1 MANGI
6 DNKAF
11 DLMNVAADET
21 DGKLLSMVQDLKPE
35 VVKSIRSVSPYLRGY
50 KIPFFGKKK
59 AEKDYEK
66 LVKALKENRIKVTE
80 DFNEAFEKMD
90 GLPLTGKLHGAYH
103 GGYKYNPFMI
113 DKGRAWGGQNLIYI
127 NKDLSKE
134 EKMSTL
140 LHELLH
146 GQTSHGISR
155 NVKEDIISRTLFP
168 SSTGSFNYQSKKLLE
183 KRSVSE
189 Y

>member
-1 MANGI
+1 MP
-6 DNKAF
+6 NKTAY
-11 DLMNVAADET
+11 DLYSSGE
-21 DGKLLSMVQDLKPE
+21 LLSIVQDLKPE

-59 AEKDYEK
+59 AEKDYNK
-66 LVKALKENRIKVTE
+66 LIQALKENRINVTE

-90 GLPLTGKLHGAYH
+90 GLPLGGKLHGAYH
-103 GGYKYNPFMI
+103 GGYKYNPLMI
-113 DKGRAWGGQNLIYI
+113 DKGRSWGGQNLIYI

-134 EKMSTL
+134 QKMSTL

-146 GQTSHGISR
+146 GHTSHGISR
-155 NVKEDIISRTLFP
+155 NTKQDIISRTLFP
-168 SSTGSFNYQSKKLLE
+168 SSTGSFDFQSKKLLE
-183 KRSVSE
+183 KSK